1 MAQLRTVLNT
11 LLHEKKR
18 KISGG
23 FYHKMQIDFAY
34 NSNHIEGSRLTH
46 DQTRY
51 IFETRTVDGVAHVD
65 DIIETANHF
74 KCFDYILDTIQEP
87 ITEQYIK
94 HLHGL
99 LKNGLPVDEEDEDV
113 VIGDYKKY
121 PNEVGQ
127 IQTIHPKEVPFYMA
141 ELVQDFA
148 NRLTIDLCDVA
159 EFHARFEKI
168 HPFYD
173 GNGRVGRLLALKMCI
188 ANDIVPFFINDN
200 SKMFYYMGL
209 KEWQTEGKKERLLD
223 VFLSMQDDMKCILDY
238 FEITYDKS
246 EVRARDLIQR
256 HNA

>member
-1 MAQLRTVLNT
+1 MAQPRTVMNT

-23 FYHKMQIDFAY
+23 FYHKMQVDFAY

-51 IFETRTVDGVAHVD
+51 IFETRTVDGVAHID

-87 ITEQYIK
+87 ITEDFIK
-94 HLHGL
+94 HLHKL
-99 LKNGLPVDEEDEDV
+99 LKNGLPLDDEDDDII
-113 VIGDYKKY
+113 IGDYKKY

-127 IQTIHPKEVPFYMA
+127 IQTVHPREVHSYMA
-141 ELVQDFA
+141 ELVLDFEK
-148 NRLTIDLCDVA
+148 RERIDLYDVA

-173 GNGRVGRLLALKMCI
+173 GNGRVGRLLALKMCL
-188 ANDIVPFFINDN
+188 ANDIVPFFINDEN
-200 SKMFYYMGL
+200 KMFYYMGL
-209 KEWQTEGKKERLLD
+209 KEWQIDNKRSRLLD

-238 FEITYDKS
+238 FEIEYDKS
-246 EVRARDLIQR
+246 ETTARELLQK
-256 HNA
+256 HNI